1 MTSIDTAAEEPVLVS
16 DDRGVRIIT
25 LNRPAARNA
34 VNLEMAT
41 AIDAALTE
49 FDERRDLTVA
59 VLAANGPTFCAGMDL
74 KGFLRGE
81 RPITPRRGFA
91 GLVQEPPRK
100 PLIAAVDGP
109 AVAGGFEIVLACDM
123 IIAAESAFFALPEVK
138 RGLVAAGGGL
148 LRLPGRLPYPL
159 AMELALTGKN
169 MSAREAAAR
178 HFVDSGSGGRIIN
191 VVSTSGILGKA
202 TLAAYSASKGAAI
215 QMTKALAAEWA
226 RHDIQ
231 VNAIAPGAFATEAQS
246 YVTGNPDVLAK
257 RVRKIPARR
266 MAEPD
271 EIGPLVCYLASESS
285 KFVSGAVYVIDGGE
299 TAKQ

>member
-49 FDERRDLTVA
+49 FDERRDLTVV

-169 MSAREAAAR
+169 MSAREAAERGLVNRIVEPGTA
-178 HFVDSGSGGRIIN
+178 VAAALELATEIAACGPLAVAATKQIIQDSPSWP
-191 VVSTSGILGKA
+191 
-202 TLAAYSASKGAAI
+202 
-215 QMTKALAAEWA
+215 AAE
-226 RHDIQ
+226 
-231 VNAIAPGAFATEAQS
+231 AFARQSELTAPVRSSADAIEGARAFTEKRAP
-246 YVTGNPDVLAK
+246 VWTGA
-257 RVRKIPARR
+257 
-266 MAEPD
+266 
-271 EIGPLVCYLASESS
+271 
-285 KFVSGAVYVIDGGE
+285 
-299 TAKQ
+299 

>member
-159 AMELALTGKN
+159 AMELALTGRN
-169 MSAREAAAR
+169 MSAREAAERGLVNRIVEPGTA
-178 HFVDSGSGGRIIN
+178 VAAALELATEIAACGPLAVAATKQIIQDSPSWP
-191 VVSTSGILGKA
+191 
-202 TLAAYSASKGAAI
+202 
-215 QMTKALAAEWA
+215 AAE
-226 RHDIQ
+226 
-231 VNAIAPGAFATEAQS
+231 AFARQSELTAPVRSSADAIEGARAFTEKRAP
-246 YVTGNPDVLAK
+246 VWTGA
-257 RVRKIPARR
+257 
-266 MAEPD
+266 
-271 EIGPLVCYLASESS
+271 
-285 KFVSGAVYVIDGGE
+285 
-299 TAKQ
+299 

>member
-1 MTSIDTAAEEPVLVS
+1 
-16 DDRGVRIIT
+16 
-25 LNRPAARNA
+25 
-34 VNLEMAT
+34 
-41 AIDAALTE
+41 
-49 FDERRDLTVA
+49 
-59 VLAANGPTFCAGMDL
+59 MDL

-169 MSAREAAAR
+169 MSAREAAERGLVNRIVEPGTA
-178 HFVDSGSGGRIIN
+178 VAAALELATEIAACGPLAVAATKQIIQDSPSWP
-191 VVSTSGILGKA
+191 
-202 TLAAYSASKGAAI
+202 
-215 QMTKALAAEWA
+215 AAE
-226 RHDIQ
+226 
-231 VNAIAPGAFATEAQS
+231 AFARQSELTAPVRSSADAIEGARAFTEKRAP
-246 YVTGNPDVLAK
+246 VWTGA
-257 RVRKIPARR
+257 
-266 MAEPD
+266 
-271 EIGPLVCYLASESS
+271 
-285 KFVSGAVYVIDGGE
+285 
-299 TAKQ
+299 

>member
-169 MSAREAAAR
+169 MSAREAAERGLVNRIVEPGTA
-178 HFVDSGSGGRIIN
+178 VAAALELATEIAACGPLAVAATKQIIQDSPSWP
-191 VVSTSGILGKA
+191 
-202 TLAAYSASKGAAI
+202 
-215 QMTKALAAEWA
+215 AAE
-226 RHDIQ
+226 
-231 VNAIAPGAFATEAQS
+231 AFARQSELTAPVRSSADAIEGARAFTEKRAP
-246 YVTGNPDVLAK
+246 VWTGA
-257 RVRKIPARR
+257 
-266 MAEPD
+266 
-271 EIGPLVCYLASESS
+271 
-285 KFVSGAVYVIDGGE
+285 
-299 TAKQ
+299 